1 MLVLSFNHLHDG
13 NDDTVLGTADNDAP
27 PIIMLDD
34 HTPKNHDHASGGE
47 NRDKNRAFAHLI
59 DATASSSPQV
69 LKLVHQTSK
78 KLKNGKE
85 KNVWND
91 KKLQEGKDRIGIG
104 TTNANDD
111 SSLLVD
117 DDAVLFL
124 GTDTS
129 TTFLGTADNDAPPII
144 MLDDH
149 TPKNHD
155 HVSGGENRD
164 KNRAFAHLID
174 ATASSSPQVLKLVH
188 QTSKKLKNGKEKNVL
203 NDKKLQEGKDRI
215 GIGTTNANDDSSLL
229 VDDDAVVF
237 GMDNTGTA
245 AYQKEAGLLVAV
257 KKAIDLSDDTID
269 VVEKEE
275 KKDTTNKVSFL
286 FC

>member
-1 MLVLSFNHLHDG
+1 
-13 NDDTVLGTADNDAP
+13 
-27 PIIMLDD
+27 
-34 HTPKNHDHASGGE
+34 
-47 NRDKNRAFAHLI
+47 
-59 DATASSSPQV
+59 
-69 LKLVHQTSK
+69 
-78 KLKNGKE
+78 
-85 KNVWND
+85 
-91 KKLQEGKDRIGIG
+91 
-104 TTNANDD
+104 
-111 SSLLVD
+111 
-117 DDAVLFL
+117 
-124 GTDTS
+124 
-129 TTFLGTADNDAPPII
+129 
-144 MLDDH
+144 
-149 TPKNHD
+149 
-155 HVSGGENRD
+155 
-164 KNRAFAHLID
+164 
-174 ATASSSPQVLKLVH
+174 
-188 QTSKKLKNGKEKNVL
+188 L

>member
-47 NRDKNRAFAHLI
+47 NRDKNRASAHFV
-59 DATASSSPQV
+59 DATA
-69 LKLVHQTSK
+69 
-78 KLKNGKE
+78 
-85 KNVWND
+85 
-91 KKLQEGKDRIGIG
+91 
-104 TTNANDD
+104 
-111 SSLLVD
+111 
-117 DDAVLFL
+117 
-124 GTDTS
+124 
-129 TTFLGTADNDAPPII
+129 
-144 MLDDH
+144 
-149 TPKNHD
+149 
-155 HVSGGENRD
+155 
-164 KNRAFAHLID
+164 
-174 ATASSSPQVLKLVH
+174 SSPQVLKLVH

>member
-85 KNVWND
+85 KNV
-91 KKLQEGKDRIGIG
+91 
-104 TTNANDD
+104 
-111 SSLLVD
+111 
-117 DDAVLFL
+117 
-124 GTDTS
+124 
-129 TTFLGTADNDAPPII
+129 
-144 MLDDH
+144 
-149 TPKNHD
+149 
-155 HVSGGENRD
+155 
-164 KNRAFAHLID
+164 
-174 ATASSSPQVLKLVH
+174 
-188 QTSKKLKNGKEKNVL
+188 L

-237 GMDNTGTA
+237 GMDNTSTDV
-245 AYQKEAGLLVAV
+245 YQKEAGLLVAV
-257 KKAIDLSDDTID
+257 KRVIADLSDDTID
-269 VVEKEE
+269 AVEKEE
-275 KKDTTNKVSFL
+275 KKDTTNKVSDL